1 MTETFFDE
9 LKNPYLCLVRRW
21 VGPGI
26 LVAVGYM
33 DPGNWATGIEAGSG
47 YGYALAWVIVVSS
60 LAAILLQIL
69 AARLGLWGGTDLVGL
84 GYRFFGRRVGGF
96 LAFTAFVAVAATDL
110 AEVLGFALALRLLL
124 GVPMAVGAI
133 LALVEVVLVLYWSA
147 RRPQLLEKLVGALTL
162 GIVAIFLYELLLLR
176 PSPQAVLTGLI
187 PSAQPLRDPEALY
200 LMLGLIG
207 ATIMPHNLYLHSSW
221 VAQQE
226 RPSSPEQASAF
237 LTQDTI
243 RSLGLALFVNLAL
256 LITAA
261 ALRGTPDPAH
271 RWDIAEAYRLF
282 EPAVGAWAGIAFG
295 IALLLSGHNATLTS
309 TLTGQFVLGY
319 LLPQRIAPQLRAFL
333 LRTSSLLPAL
343 LVLLLWGEKE
353 VGALLVLSQVVLSL
367 QLPFV
372 LGPMLYFLFRLPE
385 AQTGRVSL
393 SLAYAI
399 SLLITGLNL
408 YLIWRL

>member
-1 MTETFFDE
+1 M
-9 LKNPYLCLVRRW
+9 RRW

-33 DPGNWATGIEAGSG
+33 DPGNWATGVEAGSG
-47 YGYALAWVIVVSS
+47 YGYTLAWVIVASS

-84 GYRFFGRRVGGF
+84 GYRFFGRRIGGF
-96 LAFTAFVAVAATDL
+96 LAFTAFIAVAATDL

-124 GVPMAVGAI
+124 GVPMAIGAL

-147 RRPQLLEKLVGALTL
+147 RRPRLLETLVGILTL
-162 GIVAIFLYELLLLR
+162 AIVAIFLYELVLLR
-176 PSPQAVLTGLI
+176 PPLTAVLAGLI
-187 PSAQPLRDPEALY
+187 PSSQAFEDPQALY
-200 LMLGLIG
+200 LVLGLIG

-221 VAQQE
+221 VAQQH
-226 RPSSPEQASAF
+226 RTSSPAGASAF
-237 LTQDTI
+237 LTQDTV
-243 RSLGLALFVNLAL
+243 RSLSLALFVNLAL

-261 ALRGTPDPAH
+261 ALRGHPDPVH

-295 IALLLSGHNATLTS
+295 VALLLSGHNATLTS

-319 LLPQRIAPQLRAFL
+319 LLPRRISPALRAFL
-333 LRTSSLLPAL
+333 LRSASLLPAL
-343 LVLLLWGEKE
+343 LVLLLWGESE
-353 VGALLVLSQVVLSL
+353 VGPLLVLSQVVLSL

-385 AQTGRVSL
+385 AQTGRLSL